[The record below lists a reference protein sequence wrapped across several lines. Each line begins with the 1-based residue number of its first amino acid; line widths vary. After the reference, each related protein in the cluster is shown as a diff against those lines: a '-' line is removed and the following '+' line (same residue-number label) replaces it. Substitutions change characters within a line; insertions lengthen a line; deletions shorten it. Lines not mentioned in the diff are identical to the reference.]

1 LAEAGWNKERIK
13 QFLFENA
20 RIPVAKIRQAGF
32 DSWIELAKLA
42 PTLKEDPWPITA
54 RATNFMIVVAGGH
67 HPTHSYWM
75 PAAMGIKSVSAEI
88 QLPVKWR
95 ELLAE
100 TEQELGPIP

>member
-1 LAEAGWNKERIK
+1 
-13 QFLFENA
+13 
-20 RIPVAKIRQAGF
+20 
-32 DSWIELAKLA
+32 
-42 PTLKEDPWPITA
+42 
-54 RATNFMIVVAGGH
+54 MIVVAGGR